1 MVGPHQQSHVSSDF
15 DVLVRLDRNG
25 RRVPAKTASPLD
37 LQGTI
42 VFVGDSTT
50 FGWGVEAAAAF
61 PEIVGAALRHRVVN
75 LGVPGYG
82 VDQSVTLLERQGL
95 AENPSW
101 VVLMLAGNDLIET
114 SAGVSYGRTKIQSRL
129 VAGALEVSAAGSR
142 AVGWL
147 EYSALWTALRARW
160 RFGERPASREQQ
172 LALVGA
178 WVDRARGACQASHS
192 NLLVVDW
199 DVISDEYAESW
210 TAQGLAVV
218 RVGPLLRDLQAA
230 GVRPIFAHDPHWVGK
245 THEVVARE
253 IVNVLRRPP
262 P

>member
-1 MVGPHQQSHVSSDF
+1 MVLVGLLGLGGSEAALRAAKRRNLLPGATPAPSTYDPEIGCVLVGPHQQSHVASDF

-101 VVLMLAGNDLIET
+101 VVLMLAGNDLI
-114 SAGVSYGRTKIQSRL
+114 
-129 VAGALEVSAAGSR
+129 
-142 AVGWL
+142 
-147 EYSALWTALRARW
+147 
-160 RFGERPASREQQ
+160 
-172 LALVGA
+172 
-178 WVDRARGACQASHS
+178 
-192 NLLVVDW
+192 
-199 DVISDEYAESW
+199 
-210 TAQGLAVV
+210 
-218 RVGPLLRDLQAA
+218 
-230 GVRPIFAHDPHWVGK
+230 
-245 THEVVARE
+245 
-253 IVNVLRRPP
+253 
-262 P
+262 